1 MADKITADTTQRVS
15 FDTNV
20 YATTLPTGEKPIV
33 DGPSVTQGTTVGKTG
48 NTEGAGAPQ
57 IEAPPAQKTD
67 SPFTMTDEQASTFMN
82 LLLKLLQ
89 LAGEMMETQA
99 ENMKNRQNANYKVYT
114 SSIDAAQS
122 TRTKN
127 ITNAAVGMAAGGL
140 TLAASGVALW
150 KLGSSAAKIKEFTNI
165 SKGQSGVGETGVSVV
180 SDASKLQ
187 LKGLGREIDQLNAT
201 GQTISAVASSIGNTA
216 VAGGQMGAAI
226 EEYKAAAADAL
237 ANLERTGA
245 QSLDQAVTSSQA
257 VIDKLSMEMVASLKN
272 LAMSA
277 VR

>member
-1 MADKITADTTQRVS
+1 MTDKITTDTTQRVS
-15 FDTNV
+15 FDTGV
-20 YATTLPTGEKPIV
+20 PATTLPTGEKPII

-67 SPFTMTDEQASTFMN
+67 SPFTLTDEQATTFMN

-99 ENMKNRQNANYKVYT
+99 ENMKNRQAANTNVYN
-114 SSIDAAQS
+114 SSIDAAKS

-127 ITNAAVGMAAGGL
+127 VTNAAVGIAAGGL
-140 TLAASGVALW
+140 TLVAASVAL
-150 KLGSSAAKIKEFTNI
+150 KQLGSSASKIKEFTKI
-165 SKGQSGVGETGVSVV
+165 SKGQAGAGETGVTAV

-187 LKGLGREIDQLNAT
+187 LKGLGREIDQLNAK
-201 GQTISAVASSIGNTA
+201 GQTISAAATSLGNTA

-226 EEYKAAAADAL
+226 EEYKAAALDAL
-237 ANLERTGA
+237 ANLQRTGA
-245 QSLDQAVTSSQA
+245 QSLDQAVTSSQS
-257 VIDKLSMEMVASLKN
+257 VIDKLSTEMVASLKN